1 MMIYKVFRYVSFFV
15 SSIDQYSV
23 HSPIVFKLLI
33 ECIYKLDKKLILKDL
48 SILEKRIRDIYLDE
62 FDVNYID
69 NILSVNISEFTLKG
83 DRIIIIKNIRNK
95 NEYYLWKK
103 IILDNKIKVSLDF
116 YYFGLIINKSKNLQK
131 QDYQIRL

>member
-1 MMIYKVFRYVSFFV
+1 MMIHKVFRYVSFFV

-48 SILEKRIRDIYLDE
+48 SILEKSIRDIYLDE
-62 FDVNYID
+62 FEVNYID
-69 NILSVNISEFTLKG
+69 NILSINISEFALKG
-83 DRIIIIKNIRNK
+83 DRIIIIKNIRKK

>member
-33 ECIYKLDKKLILKDL
+33 ECIYKIDKKLILKDL
-48 SILEKRIRDIYLDE
+48 SILEKNIRDIYLDE
-62 FDVNYID
+62 FEVNYID
-69 NILSVNISEFTLKG
+69 NILSVNISEFVLKG
-83 DRIIIIKNIRNK
+83 DRIIIIKNIRKK

-116 YYFGLIINKSKNLQK
+116 YYFGLVINKSKNLQK

>member
-1 MMIYKVFRYVSFFV
+1 MIYKVFRYVSFFV

-48 SILEKRIRDIYLDE
+48 SVLEKSIRNIYLDE
-62 FDVNYID
+62 FEVNYID
-69 NILSVNISEFTLKG
+69 NILSINISEFALKG
-83 DRIIIIKNIRNK
+83 DRIIIIKNIRKK

>member
-1 MMIYKVFRYVSFFV
+1 MIYKVFRYVSFFV

-62 FDVNYID
+62 FEVSYID
-69 NILSVNISEFTLKG
+69 NILSINISEFALKG
-83 DRIIIIKNIRNK
+83 DRIIIIKNIRKK

-103 IILDNKIKVSLDF
+103 IILDNKIIVSLDF

>member
-1 MMIYKVFRYVSFFV
+1 MIYKVFRYVSFFV

-48 SILEKRIRDIYLDE
+48 SVLEKSIRNIYLDE
-62 FDVNYID
+62 FEVNYID
-69 NILSVNISEFTLKG
+69 NILSVNISEFVLKG
-83 DRIIIIKNIRNK
+83 DRIIIIKNIRKK

>member
-1 MMIYKVFRYVSFFV
+1 MIYKVFRYVSFFV

-62 FDVNYID
+62 FEVSYID
-69 NILSVNISEFTLKG
+69 NILSINISEFALKG
-83 DRIIIIKNIRNK
+83 DRIIIIKNIRKK

-131 QDYQIRL
+131 QDYLIRL

>member
-1 MMIYKVFRYVSFFV
+1 MIYKLFRYVSFFV

-33 ECIYKLDKKLILKDL
+33 ECIYKIDKKLILKDL
-48 SILEKRIRDIYLDE
+48 SILEKNIRDIYLDE
-62 FDVNYID
+62 FEVNYID
-69 NILSVNISEFTLKG
+69 NILSVNISEFVLKG
-83 DRIIIIKNIRNK
+83 DRIIIIKNIRKK

-116 YYFGLIINKSKNLQK
+116 YYFGLVINKSKNLQK

>member
-1 MMIYKVFRYVSFFV
+1 MSNFELSLKNGSLFIYV
-15 SSIDQYSV
+15 
-23 HSPIVFKLLI
+23 
-33 ECIYKLDKKLILKDL
+33 
-48 SILEKRIRDIYLDE
+48 
-62 FDVNYID
+62 D
-69 NILSVNISEFTLKG
+69 NILSINISEFALKG
-83 DRIIIIKNIRNK
+83 DRIIIIKNIRKK

>member
-62 FDVNYID
+62 FEVNYID
-69 NILSVNISEFTLKG
+69 NILSINISEFALKG
-83 DRIIIIKNIRNK
+83 DRIIIIKNIRKK

>member
-1 MMIYKVFRYVSFFV
+1 MMIYKLFRYVSFFV

-48 SILEKRIRDIYLDE
+48 SVLEKSIRNIYLDE
-62 FDVNYID
+62 FEVNYID
-69 NILSVNISEFTLKG
+69 NILSINISEFALKG
-83 DRIIIIKNIRNK
+83 DRIIIIKNIRKK

>member
-1 MMIYKVFRYVSFFV
+1 MMIYKLFRYVSFFV

-33 ECIYKLDKKLILKDL
+33 ECIYKIDKKLILKDL
-48 SILEKRIRDIYLDE
+48 SILEKNIRDIYLDE
-62 FDVNYID
+62 FEVNYID
-69 NILSVNISEFTLKG
+69 NILSVNISEFVLKG
-83 DRIIIIKNIRNK
+83 DRIIIIKNIRKK

>member
-1 MMIYKVFRYVSFFV
+1 MIYKVFRYVSFFV

-23 HSPIVFKLLI
+23 HSPIVFKLLM

-48 SILEKRIRDIYLDE
+48 SILEKSIRDIYLDE
-62 FDVNYID
+62 FEVNYID

>member
-1 MMIYKVFRYVSFFV
+1 MIYKVFRYVSFFV

-33 ECIYKLDKKLILKDL
+33 ECIYKLDKKLILKDM
-48 SILEKRIRDIYLDE
+48 SVLEKSIRNIYLDE
-62 FDVNYID
+62 FEVNYID
-69 NILSVNISEFTLKG
+69 NILSINISEFALKG
-83 DRIIIIKNIRNK
+83 DRIIIIKNIRKK

-116 YYFGLIINKSKNLQK
+116 YYFGLVINKSKNLQK

>member
-1 MMIYKVFRYVSFFV
+1 MIYKVFRYVSFFV

-62 FDVNYID
+62 FEVNSID
-69 NILSVNISEFTLKG
+69 NILSINISEFALKG
-83 DRIIIIKNIRNK
+83 DRIIIIKNIRKK

>member
-48 SILEKRIRDIYLDE
+48 SILEKSIRDIYLDE
-62 FDVNYID
+62 FEVNYID
-69 NILSVNISEFTLKG
+69 NILSINISEFALKG
-83 DRIIIIKNIRNK
+83 DRIIIIKNIRKK

-116 YYFGLIINKSKNLQK
+116 YYFGLVINKSKNLQK

>member
-1 MMIYKVFRYVSFFV
+1 MMIYKLFRYVSFFV

-33 ECIYKLDKKLILKDL
+33 ECIYKIDKKLILKDL
-48 SILEKRIRDIYLDE
+48 SILEKNIRDIYLDE
-62 FDVNYID
+62 FEVNYID
-69 NILSVNISEFTLKG
+69 NILFVNISEFVLKG
-83 DRIIIIKNIRNK
+83 DRIIIIKNIRKK

-116 YYFGLIINKSKNLQK
+116 YYFGLVINKSKNLQK

>member
-1 MMIYKVFRYVSFFV
+1 MIYKVFRYVSFIV
-15 SSIDQYSV
+15 SSIDQYSL

-48 SILEKRIRDIYLDE
+48 SILEKSIRDIYLDE
-62 FDVNYID
+62 FEVNYID
-69 NILSVNISEFTLKG
+69 NILSINISEFALKG
-83 DRIIIIKNIRNK
+83 DRIIIIKNIRKK

>member
-1 MMIYKVFRYVSFFV
+1 MMIYKLFRYVSFFV

-33 ECIYKLDKKLILKDL
+33 ECIYKIDKKLILKDL
-48 SILEKRIRDIYLDE
+48 SILEKNIRDIYLDE
-62 FDVNYID
+62 FEVNYVD
-69 NILSVNISEFTLKG
+69 NILSVNISDFVLKG
-83 DRIIIIKNIRNK
+83 DRIIIIKNIRKK

>member
-48 SILEKRIRDIYLDE
+48 SILEKSIRDIYLDE
-62 FDVNYID
+62 FEVNYID
-69 NILSVNISEFTLKG
+69 NILSVNIREFALKG
-83 DRIIIIKNIRNK
+83 DRIIIIKNIRKK

>member
-1 MMIYKVFRYVSFFV
+1 MIYKVFRYVSFFV

-48 SILEKRIRDIYLDE
+48 SILEKNIRDIYLDE
-62 FDVNYID
+62 FEVNYID
-69 NILSVNISEFTLKG
+69 NILSVNISEFVLKG
-83 DRIIIIKNIRNK
+83 DRIIIIKNIRKK

>member
-1 MMIYKVFRYVSFFV
+1 MIYKVFRYVSFFV

-62 FDVNYID
+62 FEVNYID
-69 NILSVNISEFTLKG
+69 DILSINISEFALKG
-83 DRIIIIKNIRNK
+83 DRIIIIKNIRKK
-95 NEYYLWKK
+95 NEYYIWKK

>member
-1 MMIYKVFRYVSFFV
+1 MIYKLFRYVSFFV

-33 ECIYKLDKKLILKDL
+33 ECIYKIDKKLILKDL
-48 SILEKRIRDIYLDE
+48 SILEKSIRDIYLDE
-62 FDVNYID
+62 FEVNYVD
-69 NILSVNISEFTLKG
+69 NILSVNISEFVLKG
-83 DRIIIIKNIRNK
+83 DRIIIIKNIRKK

>member
-1 MMIYKVFRYVSFFV
+1 MIYKLFRYVSFFV

-62 FDVNYID
+62 FEVSYID
-69 NILSVNISEFTLKG
+69 NILSINISEFALKG
-83 DRIIIIKNIRNK
+83 DRIIIIKNIRKK

>member
-1 MMIYKVFRYVSFFV
+1 MMIYKLFRYVSFFV

-33 ECIYKLDKKLILKDL
+33 ECIYKIDKKLILKDL
-48 SILEKRIRDIYLDE
+48 SILEKNIRDIYLDE
-62 FDVNYID
+62 FEVNYVD
-69 NILSVNISEFTLKG
+69 NILSVNISEFVLKG
-83 DRIIIIKNIRNK
+83 DRIIIIKNIRKK

>member
-48 SILEKRIRDIYLDE
+48 SILEKSIRDIYLDE
-62 FDVNYID
+62 FEVNSID
-69 NILSVNISEFTLKG
+69 NILSINISEFALKG
-83 DRIIIIKNIRNK
+83 DRIIIIKNIRKK

>member
-48 SILEKRIRDIYLDE
+48 SILEKSIRDIYLDE
-62 FDVNYID
+62 FEVNYID
-69 NILSVNISEFTLKG
+69 NILSINISEFVLKG
-83 DRIIIIKNIRNK
+83 DRIIIIKNIRKK

>member
-1 MMIYKVFRYVSFFV
+1 MMIYKLFRYVSFFV

-48 SILEKRIRDIYLDE
+48 SILEKSIRDIYLDE
-62 FDVNYID
+62 FEVNYID
-69 NILSVNISEFTLKG
+69 NILSINISEFALKG
-83 DRIIIIKNIRNK
+83 DRIIIIKNIRKK

-116 YYFGLIINKSKNLQK
+116 YYFGLVINKSKNLQK

>member
-23 HSPIVFKLLI
+23 HSSIVFKLLI
-33 ECIYKLDKKLILKDL
+33 ECIYKIDKKLILKDL
-48 SILEKRIRDIYLDE
+48 SILEKNIRDIYLDE
-62 FDVNYID
+62 FEVNYID
-69 NILSVNISEFTLKG
+69 NILSVNISEFVLKG
-83 DRIIIIKNIRNK
+83 DRIIIIKNIRKK

-116 YYFGLIINKSKNLQK
+116 YYFGLVINKSKNLQK

>member
-1 MMIYKVFRYVSFFV
+1 MIYKVFRYVSFFV

-62 FDVNYID
+62 FEVSNID
-69 NILSVNISEFTLKG
+69 NILSINISEFALKG
-83 DRIIIIKNIRNK
+83 DRIIIIKNIRKK

>member
-1 MMIYKVFRYVSFFV
+1 MIYKVFRYVSFFV

-62 FDVNYID
+62 FEVNYID
-69 NILSVNISEFTLKG
+69 NILSINISEFALKG
-83 DRIIIIKNIRNK
+83 DRIIIIKNIRKK

>member
-1 MMIYKVFRYVSFFV
+1 MMIYKLFRYVSFFV

-48 SILEKRIRDIYLDE
+48 SVLEKSIRNIYLDE
-62 FDVNYID
+62 FEVNYID
-69 NILSVNISEFTLKG
+69 NILSINISEFALKG
-83 DRIIIIKNIRNK
+83 DRIIIIKNIRKK

-116 YYFGLIINKSKNLQK
+116 YYFGLVINKSKNLQK

>member
-1 MMIYKVFRYVSFFV
+1 MIYKVFRYVSFFV

-62 FDVNYID
+62 FEVSYID
-69 NILSVNISEFTLKG
+69 NILSINISEFALKG
-83 DRIIIIKNIRNK
+83 DRIIIIKNIRKK

>member
-1 MMIYKVFRYVSFFV
+1 MIYKVFRYVSFIV

-33 ECIYKLDKKLILKDL
+33 ECIYKIDKKLILKDL
-48 SILEKRIRDIYLDE
+48 SILEKNIRDIYLDE
-62 FDVNYID
+62 FEVNYID
-69 NILSVNISEFTLKG
+69 NILSVNISEFVLKG
-83 DRIIIIKNIRNK
+83 DRIIIIKNIRKK

>member
-1 MMIYKVFRYVSFFV
+1 MIYKVFRYVSFFV

-48 SILEKRIRDIYLDE
+48 SILEKSIRDIYLDE
-62 FDVNYID
+62 FEVNYID
-69 NILSVNISEFTLKG
+69 NILSINVSEFALKG
-83 DRIIIIKNIRNK
+83 DRIIIIKNIRKK

>member
-1 MMIYKVFRYVSFFV
+1 MIYKVFRYVSFFV

-48 SILEKRIRDIYLDE
+48 SILEKRIRYIYLDE
-62 FDVNYID
+62 FEVSYID
-69 NILSVNISEFTLKG
+69 NILSINISEFALKG
-83 DRIIIIKNIRNK
+83 DRIIIIKNIRKK

>member
-1 MMIYKVFRYVSFFV
+1 MMIYKLFRYVSFFV

-33 ECIYKLDKKLILKDL
+33 ECIYKIDKKLILKDL
-48 SILEKRIRDIYLDE
+48 SILEKNIRDIYLDE
-62 FDVNYID
+62 FEVNYID
-69 NILSVNISEFTLKG
+69 NILFVNISEFVLKG
-83 DRIIIIKNIRNK
+83 DRIIIIKNIRKK

>member
-1 MMIYKVFRYVSFFV
+1 MMIYKLFRYVSFFF

-33 ECIYKLDKKLILKDL
+33 ECIYKIDKKLILKDL
-48 SILEKRIRDIYLDE
+48 SILEKNIRDIYLDE
-62 FDVNYID
+62 FEVNYID
-69 NILSVNISEFTLKG
+69 NILSVNISEFVLKG
-83 DRIIIIKNIRNK
+83 DRIIIIKNIRKK

>member
-1 MMIYKVFRYVSFFV
+1 MIYKVFRYVSFFV

-48 SILEKRIRDIYLDE
+48 SILEKSIRDIYLDE
-62 FDVNYID
+62 FEVNYID
-69 NILSVNISEFTLKG
+69 NILSINISEFALKG
-83 DRIIIIKNIRNK
+83 DRIIIIKNIRKK

>member
-33 ECIYKLDKKLILKDL
+33 ECIYKLDKKLILKNL
-48 SILEKRIRDIYLDE
+48 SILEKSIRDIYLDE

-69 NILSVNISEFTLKG
+69 NILSVNISEFVLKG
-83 DRIIIIKNIRNK
+83 DRIIIIKNIRKK